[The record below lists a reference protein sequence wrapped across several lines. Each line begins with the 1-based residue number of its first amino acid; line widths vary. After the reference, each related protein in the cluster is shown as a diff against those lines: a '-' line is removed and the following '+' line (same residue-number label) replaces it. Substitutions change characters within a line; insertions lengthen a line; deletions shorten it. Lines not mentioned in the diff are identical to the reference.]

1 MEKRVI
7 ELACIAALLSLP
19 VPDRMP
25 EIHHYPG
32 RPPYLETAWGG
43 DIFIDKNT
51 VLYKDHLAHELAH
64 WVMYQARIVHGIDTP
79 WEENK
84 AQFVQAKFQTWCE

>member
-1 MEKRVI
+1 MI

-25 EIHHYPG
+25 DIVQYEG
-32 RPPYLETAWGG
+32 LPYLDTRWGG
-43 DIFIDKNT
+43 TVFIDKST

-64 WVMYQARIVHGIDTP
+64 WVVYQARIVHGIETD

-84 AQFVQAKFQTWCE
+84 ARFVQAKFQAWCDGG